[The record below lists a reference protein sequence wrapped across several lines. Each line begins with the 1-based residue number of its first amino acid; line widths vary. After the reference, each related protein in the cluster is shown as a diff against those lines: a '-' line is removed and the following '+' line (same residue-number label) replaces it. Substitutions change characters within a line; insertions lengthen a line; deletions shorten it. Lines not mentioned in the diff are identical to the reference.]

1 MAAVVA
7 VVAAPARGR
16 GASQDSGAVRFDALR
31 RRHPALVYESVET
44 ARDGSAL
51 RVRFRIR
58 LLPDVLFEPETVF
71 PDVPWDRVVRLP
83 PAALGRTL
91 FHLGLIE
98 CLSYWKAACPPRIEV
113 RAGPLDPEERA
124 FFRDLLRR
132 GLSEFLYVNG
142 LDPRRPDLV
151 EVVATAPG
159 RAPRPAPAPDPGAP
173 GLFGVGGGKDSALGL
188 GILLE
193 SGRPVRPLL
202 LNPTPAARAVCRALG
217 APPPLVISRT
227 IAPELLRLNDDGY
240 WNGHTPFSALLAAL
254 GTATALLYGAP
265 EFLVAN
271 ERSAGEGSLRWR
283 GLDVNHQYSKGGRF
297 ERAWRGFARRRIAD
311 VRYASLLRPLG
322 ELQVARALAAR
333 PAAHPAFVSCNR
345 GGREGR
351 WCRACPKCV
360 FTAALLSAFLPGA
373 EVTRI
378 LGGDPLADPPN
389 GATLLAL
396 CGAGARK
403 PLDCV
408 GTLAES
414 QAAVALAADRRAAEG
429 ALPPALAE
437 AAAGLGARLAAARAD
452 APRLLAGW
460 GDDRGLTPAERDA
473 VRRAAGVA

>member
-1 MAAVVA
+1 MPATL
-7 VVAAPARGR
+7 APAALPRDAR
-16 GASQDSGAVRFDALR
+16 EAEAGARFDALR
-31 RRHPALVYESVET
+31 RRHPALVYESFET

-58 LLPDVLFEPETVF
+58 LLPDILFEPETVF
-71 PDVPWDRVVRLP
+71 PDVPWDRVLRLP
-83 PAALGRTL
+83 PAALGRAL

-98 CLSYWKAACPPRIEV
+98 CLSHWKAACPPRIEV
-113 RAGPLDPEERA
+113 RAGPLDADERA
-124 FFRDLLRR
+124 FFLDLLRR
-132 GLSEFLYVNG
+132 GLSEFFYVNR

-151 EVVATAPG
+151 EVAASAPD

-193 SGRPVRPLL
+193 SRRPVRPLL
-202 LNPTPAARAVCRALG
+202 LNPVPAARAVCRALG
-217 APPPLVISRT
+217 SPEPLVVSRT
-227 IAPELLRLNDDGY
+227 IAPDLLRLNGEGY

-254 GTATALLYGAP
+254 GTAAALLHGAP

-283 GLDVNHQYSKGGRF
+283 GLEVNHQYSKGGRF
-297 ERAWRGFARRRIAD
+297 ERAWRGFARRRIGD

-322 ELQVARALAAR
+322 ELQVVRALAGR
-333 PAAHPAFVSCNR
+333 PAAHGAFVSCNR

-351 WCRACPKCV
+351 WCRTCPKCL
-360 FTAALLSAFLPGA
+360 FTATLLSAFLPGP
-373 EVTRI
+373 EVAAI
-378 LGGDPLADPPN
+378 LGGDPLADPA
-389 GATLLAL
+389 GAATLLAL
-396 CGAGARK
+396 CGVGAPK

-414 QAAVALAADRRAAEG
+414 RAAVALAADRRRSEG
-429 ALPPALAE
+429 ALPPALGG
-437 AAAGLGARLAAARAD
+437 AALALGPRLEAARAD

-473 VRRAAGVA
+473 VRRAAEVGA